1 MAITDYIR
9 QGRNGQVTM
18 MLDELPEIGFIDAIK
33 TKNICKAEIL
43 KRQARAGL
51 TPGSPDVKITSA
63 SGETLYISRRELKN
77 NFLLSNGS
85 KIRVAF
91 LNAGKDYTVYSICNE
106 QYKVIKLPDNCTGN
120 FQGKRVRPGS
130 YMICKVTED
139 GSINMSSAGIVS
151 PKLFK
156 KMFVIPPQDVI
167 KRHLGSGNKEFTLL
181 RNGNE
186 AHDLNGGYRPKPNA
200 PIDSANSTFKP
211 IVDTSQL
218 GIKPSSINIQTASES
233 LINNRQSLHADSTA
247 RNDDNKQSD
256 NNDTQSKY
264 KYTAINRVVDMN
276 HKMQGFTLKEI
287 QSGRIKQITTQ
298 QMVQVCSKKLVDNII
313 LAKRESTGTIY
324 LKGNGIIINN
334 LPEVL
339 M

>member
-18 MLDELPEIGFIDAIK
+18 MLDELPEVGFIDAIK

-43 KRQARAGL
+43 KRRDRAGL
-51 TPGSPDVKITSA
+51 TPGSPDVKLTSA

-91 LNAGKDYTVYSICNE
+91 LNAGKDYTVYSRCNE

-120 FQGKRVRPGS
+120 FQGKKVRPGS

-167 KRHLGSGNKEFTLL
+167 NRHLGSGNKEFTLL

-233 LINNRQSLHADSTA
+233 ITNNRQSLHVDSTA
-247 RNDDNKQSD
+247 RNDANKQKDD
-256 NNDTQSKY
+256 NDAQSKY